1 MFRRRK
7 DFHSF
12 GDVCCGKGQVY
23 IECSTY
29 VFMPWFGPKFWQ
41 CIRFSICAKT
51 DILDQ
56 IMVFSTLLLLSL
68 CRERGMKQQKKLFAA
83 NEISTKK
90 ISEKPNIRNVYL
102 LKRRNEPLVWAFVV
116 LLYCSKLSVRPLAV
130 FNFFKKVNQE
140 KSSLISQESNQ
151 ISWESNVGKARRA
164 Q

>member
-56 IMVFSTLLLLSL
+56 IMAFSTSLSYL
-68 CRERGMKQQKKLFAA
+68 FVEKGEWNSKRNFSLPTKSQLKRSQK
-83 NEISTKK
+83 SQ
-90 ISEKPNIRNVYL
+90 NIRNVYL
-102 LKRRNEPLVWAFVV
+102 LKCRNEPLVWASVV

-151 ISWESNVGKARRA
+151 IS
-164 Q
+164 